1 MCHLHTNNLLKI
13 KNLCRQSIL
22 GDFFDGLKGAASG
35 TARLAVARYVG
46 IEPANSR
53 TRYHREAVAN
63 LLNG

>member
-1 MCHLHTNNLLKI
+1 MV
-13 KNLCRQSIL
+13 
-22 GDFFDGLKGAASG
+22 LKGAASG
-35 TARLAVARYVG
+35 TARLAVARYAG